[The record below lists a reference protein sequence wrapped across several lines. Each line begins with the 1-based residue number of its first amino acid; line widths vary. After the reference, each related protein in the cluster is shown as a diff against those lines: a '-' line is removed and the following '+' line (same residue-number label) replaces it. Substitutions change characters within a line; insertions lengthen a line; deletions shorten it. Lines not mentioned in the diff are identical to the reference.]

1 MKNNSVCKENGSNV
15 FRKERE
21 QYHEIQDLKAQMQ
34 DKNIAISELKKLIEM
49 FKRKGVDT
57 NFEQPSI
64 LGKPPVQSIRNQPVV
79 RQPTAYKYERYQC
92 PQQRFAS
99 QVGVSNKLTKLVTPH
114 SWHQIKE
121 SSLAKPND
129 LIAPGPFRNRP
140 KQVSLQSPREKVGSN
155 DMVHNYYLE
164 KAKKTAQL
172 QKDKDVNG
180 KPSMINPARLP
191 NTANG
196 CKPKPRNWQA
206 SMSSRVSN
214 KDVHLGEHR
223 KQKPFLK
230 FNDLQCP
237 TCKKCLY
244 SANHDECVLEYLSRL
259 NPRAS
264 AQNKDAK
271 SHKTTKRYMPVEKSS
286 ASKKPERQIPTGHR
300 FSNKKTTN
308 VPEKTMTPRSCLRWK
323 QTGKIF
329 KTVGLRWVP
338 TGKLFNS
345 CTGKV
350 DSEPTHGSIV
360 DIPHIHAC
368 KQTLNLSAGSSF
380 NGQKQQRIDLNADA
394 LYNEKLENLRVCS
407 GLVLHQMTSDHN
419 SSELGIHDH
428 SNEPSSS
435 KLVPKVVPLAVK
447 TATSRQELELLFHH
461 HIAMLRTTEPDD
473 LPKDNPKLEI
483 AVLRKHFVNL
493 DDDIIDEEDP
503 IPHDLA
509 DSDDED
515 LVNLDIDDGMSA
527 DVARGHGGD
536 GGGDDRPPS
545 HHIPTGCGGCLGNR
559 GKGTRKP
566 NLGGRRAGRQH
577 TRQETRN
584 LGLKAITDKSGPVS
598 IRFEFGDRETLMPLG
613 EHAAHWANY
622 LGELVRELP
631 LHYPSWR
638 QVPAE
643 QKAGVMARI
652 GTQFDMRPHME
663 SDRWP
668 LIYAAIQQHLQK
680 IYNGKKAALK
690 ERHWI
695 PDSDGTYDLERIRL
709 SRPSH
714 ISEVNWD
721 AQIAFWND
729 PKNRARATQNKQNR
743 AKSKVVCRQGSRSIA
758 ALRDMHM
765 ESSATREY
773 PSLIHT
779 FFLTHTV
786 NGVFLNPEDKALY
799 EEMLRLQGLG
809 SNTETGV
816 PYTED
821 EIMAIVRG
829 GKQRGHIPGVG
840 RVLPGQ
846 GTVIPPPPP
855 CTHSSDVVKLK
866 KREKVLTRQV
876 NMFMKLFRSDD
887 KFSQMLT
894 QLESQPEIGGG
905 SGSGG
910 RGDDEQGD
918 DEDDGEDGEDEDDS

>member
-1 MKNNSVCKENGSNV
+1 MFRGGRGFVLRVASV
-15 FRKERE
+15 
-21 QYHEIQDLKAQMQ
+21 
-34 DKNIAISELKKLIEM
+34 SEE
-49 FKRKGVDT
+49 
-57 NFEQPSI
+57 
-64 LGKPPVQSIRNQPVV
+64 
-79 RQPTAYKYERYQC
+79 
-92 PQQRFAS
+92 
-99 QVGVSNKLTKLVTPH
+99 
-114 SWHQIKE
+114 W
-121 SSLAKPND
+121 
-129 LIAPGPFRNRP
+129 
-140 KQVSLQSPREKVGSN
+140 
-155 DMVHNYYLE
+155 
-164 KAKKTAQL
+164 
-172 QKDKDVNG
+172 
-180 KPSMINPARLP
+180 
-191 NTANG
+191 
-196 CKPKPRNWQA
+196 
-206 SMSSRVSN
+206 RVS
-214 KDVHLGEHR
+214 VVGLVGMG
-223 KQKPFLK
+223 
-230 FNDLQCP
+230 
-237 TCKKCLY
+237 
-244 SANHDECVLEYLSRL
+244 SAGGWVQWCRDGQRSVLIPDKSRATFPGDMSPGNIDTLSF
-259 NPRAS
+259 S
-264 AQNKDAK
+264 QNGAITKILEGIFQQIL
-271 SHKTTKRYMPVEKSS
+271 KRYIK
-286 ASKKPERQIPTGHR
+286 
-300 FSNKKTTN
+300 
-308 VPEKTMTPRSCLRWK
+308 LRN
-323 QTGKIF
+323 IIH
-329 KTVGLRWVP
+329 
-338 TGKLFNS
+338 
-345 CTGKV
+345 V
-350 DSEPTHGSIV
+350 D
-360 DIPHIHAC
+360 
-368 KQTLNLSAGSSF
+368 
-380 NGQKQQRIDLNADA
+380 
-394 LYNEKLENLRVCS
+394 
-407 GLVLHQMTSDHN
+407 N
-419 SSELGIHDH
+419 SSD
-428 SNEPSSS
+428 
-435 KLVPKVVPLAVK
+435 LALS
-447 TATSRQELELLFHH
+447 TSLN
-461 HIAMLRTTEPDD
+461 D
-473 LPKDNPKLEI
+473 LEI
-483 AVLRKHFVNL
+483 AALHIDGQSIDVDAPPNIIDVV
-493 DDDIIDEEDP
+493 DEYDDIIDEEDL

-536 GGGDDRPPS
+536 GGGDDRPLS
-545 HHIPTGCGGCLGNR
+545 HHIPTSFGGCLGNR

-598 IRFEFGDRETLMPLG
+598 IRFEFGDKETLMPLG